1 MSFLKITDP
10 KKRDLIVAEYLKTKR
25 NIQNAQLEERLG
37 AQDTL
42 ATLVKQFKPV
52 TDSQAALTQGIISEL
67 GPIKEGIRDLPKAL
81 ALPQFPSITGVWPA
95 DDDTGPTEE
104 EQDKPEYIGDI
115 AAKYLRKFATKDADK
130 VYGIYDKD
138 GQFYIG
144 DTRIGVIGDN
154 IVVGGREYEGTPG
167 LWELIVNKIPSDE
180 VYTAEDY
187 ENYGKI
193 LVGTNALRKGNS
205 KDSTTPKA
213 SRGWKWKYL
222 LSTIWKERGRFEGE
236 GLAAQQAA
244 LTAQQAALTGT
255 ESSSPIVIPSDPN
268 ALLGR
273 L

>member
-1 MSFLKITDP
+1 
-10 KKRDLIVAEYLKTKR
+10 
-25 NIQNAQLEERLG
+25 
-37 AQDTL
+37 
-42 ATLVKQFKPV
+42 LVKQVKPV

-95 DDDTGPTEE
+95 GDDTGPTEE

-144 DTRIGVIGDN
+144 DARIGVIGDN
-154 IVVGGREYEGTPG
+154 IVVGAREYEGTPG

-180 VYTAEDY
+180 VYTTEDY
-187 ENYGKI
+187 ENYGKS
-193 LVGTNALRKGNS
+193 LTRTSALRKGNS
-205 KDSTTPKA
+205 KDSVTPKA

-236 GLAAQQAA
+236 GLVAQQAA
-244 LTAQQAALTGT
+244 LAGT
-255 ESSSPIVIPSDPN
+255 ESSSPIVIPSGPS
-268 ALLGR
+268 ALLDR
-273 L
+273 LELLMASKAAGNTGVRNELVSICDELKRQNVIDKESYNKLMLQL